1 MFPKNTILV
10 VLNNIAM
17 ERKHRRIEGLGDV
30 MKDHQRFE
38 AFPKEIQT
46 AVYKFLTAHRKIRVR
61 NKRKQKLLEE
71 CNNQLAIYK
80 GLIKSLQKEIKHL
93 EMEETQHYKN
103 AKNLPLQLTISN
115 LFVELDKGVYIK
127 LDIRWCGK
135 KKTMSLGKDFQKVEE
150 IVKRIDPS
158 FNRRINKKNY
168 KFIGAS
174 IKKHLDDFLIVNGF
188 ERFCGD
194 EKIIWNEKLKDFT
207 YQHTKSKLNEAKD
220 HLEGKYLITKD
231 TKTKKSNRIVLDK
244 QFYKSE
250 RAKKSIKK

>member
-1 MFPKNTILV
+1 
-10 VLNNIAM
+10 M
-17 ERKHRRIEGLGDV
+17 ERKNRRIEGLGEV
-30 MKDHQRFE
+30 MKNHQRFE
-38 AFPKEIQT
+38 AFPKEIQI

-103 AKNLPLQLTISN
+103 AKNLPLHLTISN

-135 KKTMSLGKDFQKVEE
+135 KKTLSLGKDFQKVEE

-158 FNRRINKKNY
+158 FNRRINKTNY

-194 EKIIWNEKLKDFT
+194 ERIVWSEELKDFT
-207 YQHTKSKLNEAKD
+207 YQHTKSKLNETKEN
-220 HLEGKYLITKD
+220 LEGKNLITKD
-231 TKTKKSNRIVLDK
+231 TKAKKTNRIVIDK
-244 QFYKSE
+244 EFYKNL
-250 RAKKSIKK
+250 RTKK

>member
-1 MFPKNTILV
+1 
-10 VLNNIAM
+10 M
-17 ERKHRRIEGLGDV
+17 ERKHRRIEGLGEV

-103 AKNLPLQLTISN
+103 AKNLPLHLTISN

-135 KKTMSLGKDFQKVEE
+135 KKTLSLGKDFQKVEE

-158 FNRRINKKNY
+158 FNRRINKTNY

-174 IKKHLDDFLIVNGF
+174 LKKHLDDFLIVNGF

-194 EKIIWNEKLKDFT
+194 EKIVWSEELKDFI
-207 YQHTKSKLNEAKD
+207 YQLTKSKLNENKD
-220 HLEGKYLITKD
+220 HLEGKNLIAKD
-231 TKTKKSNRIVLDK
+231 TKAKKTNRIVLDK
-244 QFYKSE
+244 EFYKNKRS
-250 RAKKSIKK
+250 

>member
-1 MFPKNTILV
+1 MFPKSSILV
-10 VLNNIAM
+10 LLNNTAM
-17 ERKHRRIEGLGDV
+17 ERKNRRIDGLGEV

-38 AFPKEIQT
+38 AYPKEIQT

-71 CNNQLAIYK
+71 CNNHLAIYK
-80 GLIKSLQKEIKHL
+80 EQLKSLQKEIKYL
-93 EMEETQHYKN
+93 EIEETQHYKN
-103 AKNLPLQLTISN
+103 AKNLPLHFTISN

-135 KKTMSLGKDFQKVEE
+135 KKTLSLGKDFQKVEE
-150 IVKRIDPS
+150 IVKRIDTS
-158 FNRRINKKNY
+158 FNRRINKANY

-194 EKIIWNEKLKDFT
+194 EKIVWNEELKDFT
-207 YQHTKSKLNEAKD
+207 YQYNKSKLNEAKD
-220 HLEGKYLITKD
+220 HSEGKNLITKD
-231 TKTKKSNRIVLDK
+231 TKAKKSNRMILDK
-244 QFYKSE
+244 EFYK
-250 RAKKSIKK
+250 RKRK

>member
-1 MFPKNTILV
+1 MFPKSSILV
-10 VLNNIAM
+10 VLKNTAM
-17 ERKHRRIEGLGDV
+17 ERKHRRIEGLGEI
-30 MKDHQRFE
+30 MKNHQRFE
-38 AFPKEIQT
+38 AYPKEIQT

-71 CNNQLAIYK
+71 CNNQLANYK
-80 GLIKSLQKEIKHL
+80 EQLKSLQKEIKHL
-93 EMEETQHYKN
+93 EMEETQHFKN
-103 AKNLPLQLTISN
+103 AKNLPLHFTISN

-135 KKTMSLGKDFQKVEE
+135 KKTLSLGKDFQKVEE

-158 FNRRINKKNY
+158 FNRKINKKNY

-194 EKIIWNEKLKDFT
+194 EKIVWSEELKDFT
-207 YQHTKSKLNEAKD
+207 YQYTKSKLNEAKD
-220 HLEGKYLITKD
+220 HTEGKNLITKD
-231 TKTKKSNRIVLDK
+231 TKAKKTNRIVLDK
-244 QFYKSE
+244 AFYKSK
-250 RAKKSIKK
+250 RK

>member
-1 MFPKNTILV
+1 
-10 VLNNIAM
+10 M
-17 ERKHRRIEGLGDV
+17 ERYHRRIEGLGEV

-38 AFPKEIQT
+38 AYPKEIQT
-46 AVYKFLTAHRKIRVR
+46 AVYKFLTAYRKIRVR
-61 NKRKQKLLEE
+61 NKRKQNLLEE

-80 GLIKSLQKEIKHL
+80 ERIKTLQKEIKHL

-103 AKNLPLQLTISN
+103 AKNLPLHFTISN

-135 KKTMSLGKDFQKVEE
+135 KKTLSLGKDFQKVEE

-158 FNRRINKKNY
+158 FNRKINKTNY

-174 IKKHLDDFLIVNGF
+174 LKKHLDDFLIVNGF

-194 EKIIWNEKLKDFT
+194 EKIIWSEELKNFR
-207 YQHTKSKLNEAKD
+207 YQHTKSKLNEEKE
-220 HLEGKYLITKD
+220 HSEGKNLITKD
-231 TKTKKSNRIVLDK
+231 TKAKKSNRIILDK
-244 QFYKSE
+244 DFYK
-250 RAKKSIKK
+250 RKKGNNIIKK

>member
-1 MFPKNTILV
+1 MLPKSIILV
-10 VLNNIAM
+10 VINNTSM
-17 ERKHRRIEGLGDV
+17 ERKNRRIEGLGEV

-80 GLIKSLQKEIKHL
+80 GLIKTLQKEIKHL
-93 EMEETQHYKN
+93 KMEETQHYKN
-103 AKNLPLQLTISN
+103 AKNLPLHLTISN

-135 KKTMSLGKDFQKVEE
+135 KKTVSLGKDFQKVEE

-158 FNRRINKKNY
+158 FNRRINKTNY

-188 ERFCGD
+188 EKFCGD
-194 EKIIWNEKLKDFT
+194 ERIVWSEELKDFT
-207 YQHTKSKLNEAKD
+207 YQITKSKLNETKD
-220 HLEGKYLITKD
+220 HLEGKNLIAMD
-231 TKTKKSNRIVLDK
+231 TKAKKTNRIVLDK
-244 QFYKSE
+244 EFYKNKRS
-250 RAKKSIKK
+250 

>member
-1 MFPKNTILV
+1 MLPKSIILV
-10 VLNNIAM
+10 VTNNTAM
-17 ERKHRRIEGLGDV
+17 ERKNRRIEGLGEV

-38 AFPKEIQT
+38 AFPKEIQI

-93 EMEETQHYKN
+93 EMEETKHYKN
-103 AKNLPLQLTISN
+103 AKNLPLHLTISN

-135 KKTMSLGKDFQKVEE
+135 KKTLSLGKDFQKVEE

-158 FNRRINKKNY
+158 FNRRINKTNY

-194 EKIIWNEKLKDFT
+194 ERIVWSEELKDFT
-207 YQHTKSKLNEAKD
+207 YQLTKSKLNEVKD
-220 HLEGKYLITKD
+220 HSEGKNLITKD
-231 TKTKKSNRIVLDK
+231 TKAKKTNRIVLDK
-244 QFYKSE
+244 EFYKNKRS
-250 RAKKSIKK
+250 

>member
-1 MFPKNTILV
+1 
-10 VLNNIAM
+10 M
-17 ERKHRRIEGLGDV
+17 ERKHRRIEGLGEV

-103 AKNLPLQLTISN
+103 AKNLPLHLTISN

-135 KKTMSLGKDFQKVEE
+135 KKTLSLGKDFQKVEE

-158 FNRRINKKNY
+158 FNRRINKTNY

-194 EKIIWNEKLKDFT
+194 ERIVWSEELKDFT
-207 YQHTKSKLNEAKD
+207 YQLTKSKLNEVKD
-220 HLEGKYLITKD
+220 HSEGKNLITKD
-231 TKTKKSNRIVLDK
+231 TKAKKTNRIVLDK
-244 QFYKSE
+244 VFYKNKRS
-250 RAKKSIKK
+250 

>member
-1 MFPKNTILV
+1 MLPKSIILV
-10 VLNNIAM
+10 VINNTVM
-17 ERKHRRIEGLGDV
+17 ERKHRRIEGLGEV

-103 AKNLPLQLTISN
+103 AKNLPLHLTISN

-135 KKTMSLGKDFQKVEE
+135 KKTLSLGKDFHKVEE
-150 IVKRIDPS
+150 IVKRVDPS
-158 FNRRINKKNY
+158 FNRRINKTNY

-174 IKKHLDDFLIVNGF
+174 LKKHLDDFLIVNGF
-188 ERFCGD
+188 ERFSGD
-194 EKIIWNEKLKDFT
+194 ERIVWSEELNDFT
-207 YQHTKSKLNEAKD
+207 YQLTKSKLNETKD
-220 HLEGKYLITKD
+220 HLEGKNLITND
-231 TKTKKSNRIVLDK
+231 TNIKKTNRTVLDK
-244 QFYKSE
+244 EFYKNK
-250 RAKKSIKK
+250 RKYK

>member
-1 MFPKNTILV
+1 
-10 VLNNIAM
+10 M

-61 NKRKQKLLEE
+61 NKIKQKILNE

-80 GLIKSLQKEIKHL
+80 EQIKSLQKEIKYL

-103 AKNLPLQLTISN
+103 AKNLPLHITISN
-115 LFVELDKGVYIK
+115 LFVELDKGIYIK

-135 KKTMSLGKDFQKVEE
+135 KKTLSLGKDFQKVEE
-150 IVKRIDPS
+150 IVKSIDPY
-158 FNRRINKKNY
+158 FNRKINKSNY

-174 IKKHLDDFLIVNGF
+174 IKKHIDDFLIVNGF
-188 ERFCGD
+188 ERFCSD
-194 EKIIWNEKLKDFT
+194 EKIVWSEVLKDFT
-207 YQHTKSKLNEAKD
+207 YQLTKSKLNEAKD
-220 HLEGKYLITKD
+220 HSEGKNLITKD
-231 TKTKKSNRIVLDK
+231 TKAKKSNRTVLDK
-244 QFYKSE
+244 EFYKRE
-250 RAKKSIKK
+250 KKYK

>member
-1 MFPKNTILV
+1 MFPKSIILV
-10 VLNNIAM
+10 VLNNTAM

-61 NKRKQKLLEE
+61 NKKKQKVLDE
-71 CNNQLAIYK
+71 CNKQLAIYK
-80 GLIKSLQKEIKHL
+80 EQIKSLQKEIKHL

-103 AKNLPLQLTISN
+103 AKNLPLHFTISN

-135 KKTMSLGKDFQKVEE
+135 KKTLSLGKDFQKVEE
-150 IVKRIDPS
+150 IVKSIDPI
-158 FNRRINKKNY
+158 FNRKINKTNY

-174 IKKHLDDFLIVNGF
+174 LKKHIDDFLIVNGF

-194 EKIIWNEKLKDFT
+194 EKIIWNEELKDFT
-207 YQHTKSKLNEAKD
+207 YQLTKSKLNDVKE
-220 HLEGKYLITKD
+220 HLEGKNLITKD
-231 TKTKKSNRIVLDK
+231 TKAKKSNRIVLDK
-244 QFYKSE
+244 EFYK
-250 RAKKSIKK
+250 KKRLKK

>member
-1 MFPKNTILV
+1 MFPKRIILV
-10 VLNNIAM
+10 VENKKAM
-17 ERKHRRIEGLGDV
+17 ERKHRRIEGLGEV
-30 MKDHQRFE
+30 MKDRQRFE

-103 AKNLPLQLTISN
+103 AKNLPLHLTISN

-135 KKTMSLGKDFQKVEE
+135 KKTLSLGKDLQKVEE
-150 IVKRIDPS
+150 IVKIIDPS
-158 FNRRINKKNY
+158 FNRRINKTNY

-174 IKKHLDDFLIVNGF
+174 LKKHLDDFLIVNGF

-194 EKIIWNEKLKDFT
+194 ERIVWSEELKDFT
-207 YQHTKSKLNEAKD
+207 YQLTKSKLNEEKD
-220 HLEGKYLITKD
+220 HSEGKNLITKD
-231 TKTKKSNRIVLDK
+231 TKAKKTNRIVLDK
-244 QFYKSE
+244 EFYKN
-250 RAKKSIKK
+250 KKTMN

>member
-1 MFPKNTILV
+1 
-10 VLNNIAM
+10 M
-17 ERKHRRIEGLGDV
+17 ERKNRRIEGLGEV

-71 CNNQLAIYK
+71 CNNHLAIYK

-103 AKNLPLQLTISN
+103 AKNLPLHLTISN

-135 KKTMSLGKDFQKVEE
+135 KKTLSLGKDFQKVEE

-158 FNRRINKKNY
+158 FNRRINKTNY

-174 IKKHLDDFLIVNGF
+174 LKKHLDDFLIVNGF

-194 EKIIWNEKLKDFT
+194 EKIVWSEELKDFI
-207 YQHTKSKLNEAKD
+207 YQLTKSKLNETKE
-220 HLEGKYLITKD
+220 HLEGKNLIAKD
-231 TKTKKSNRIVLDK
+231 TKAKKTNRIVLDK
-244 QFYKSE
+244 EFYKNKRS
-250 RAKKSIKK
+250 

>member
-10 VLNNIAM
+10 LLNNTAM
-17 ERKHRRIEGLGDV
+17 ERKHRRIEGLGEV

-103 AKNLPLQLTISN
+103 AKNLPLHLTISN

-135 KKTMSLGKDFQKVEE
+135 KKTLSLGKDFQKVEE

-158 FNRRINKKNY
+158 FNRRINKTNY

-194 EKIIWNEKLKDFT
+194 ERIVWSEELKDFT
-207 YQHTKSKLNEAKD
+207 YQLTKSKLNEVKD
-220 HLEGKYLITKD
+220 HSEGKNLITKD
-231 TKTKKSNRIVLDK
+231 TKAKKTNRIVLDK
-244 QFYKSE
+244 VFYKNKRS
-250 RAKKSIKK
+250 

>member
-1 MFPKNTILV
+1 MLPKSSILV
-10 VLNNIAM
+10 VLNNTAM
-17 ERKHRRIEGLGDV
+17 ERKNRRIEGLGDV

-46 AVYKFLTAHRKIRVR
+46 AVYKFLTTHRKIRVR

-80 GLIKSLQKEIKHL
+80 EQIKSLQKEIKHL
-93 EMEETQHYKN
+93 QMEETQHYNN
-103 AKNLPLQLTISN
+103 AKNLPLHFTISN

-135 KKTMSLGKDFQKVEE
+135 KKTLSLGKDFQKVEE

-158 FNRRINKKNY
+158 FNRKINKTNY

-194 EKIIWNEKLKDFT
+194 EKIVWSEVNKEFT
-207 YQHTKSKLNEAKD
+207 YQLTKSKLNEAKD
-220 HLEGKYLITKD
+220 HSEGKNLITKD
-231 TKTKKSNRIVLDK
+231 TKAKKSNRTVLDK
-244 QFYKSE
+244 DFYK
-250 RAKKSIKK
+250 RKRK

>member
-1 MFPKNTILV
+1 MFPKSFILV
-10 VLNNIAM
+10 LQNNSTM
-17 ERKHRRIEGLGDV
+17 ERKNRRIDGLGEV

-38 AFPKEIQT
+38 AYPNEIQT

-71 CNNQLAIYK
+71 CNNHLAIYK
-80 GLIKSLQKEIKHL
+80 EQLKSLQKEIKHL
-93 EMEETQHYKN
+93 EIEETQHYKN
-103 AKNLPLQLTISN
+103 AKNLPLHFTISN

-135 KKTMSLGKDFQKVEE
+135 KKTLSLGKDFQKVEG
-150 IVKRIDPS
+150 IVKIIDPS
-158 FNRRINKKNY
+158 FNRKLNKANY

-194 EKIIWNEKLKDFT
+194 EKILWSEELKDFT
-207 YQHTKSKLNEAKD
+207 YQYNKSKLNEAKD
-220 HLEGKYLITKD
+220 HSEGKNLITKD
-231 TKTKKSNRIVLDK
+231 TNAKKSNRTVLDK
-244 QFYKSE
+244 EFYK
-250 RAKKSIKK
+250 RKKNKKY

>member
-1 MFPKNTILV
+1 MFPKSFILV
-10 VLNNIAM
+10 LQNNTAM
-17 ERKHRRIEGLGDV
+17 ERKNRRIEGLGEV

-38 AFPKEIQT
+38 AYPKEIQT
-46 AVYKFLTAHRKIRVR
+46 AVYKFLTTHRKIRVR
-61 NKRKQKLLEE
+61 NKRKHKLLEE

-103 AKNLPLQLTISN
+103 AKNLPLHFTISN

-135 KKTMSLGKDFQKVEE
+135 KRTLSLGKDFQKVEK

-158 FNRRINKKNY
+158 FNRKINKTNY

-174 IKKHLDDFLIVNGF
+174 LKKHLDDFLIVNGF

-194 EKIIWNEKLKDFT
+194 EKIVWSEVLKDFT
-207 YQHTKSKLNEAKD
+207 YQLTKSKLNEAKD
-220 HLEGKYLITKD
+220 HSEGKNLITKD
-231 TKTKKSNRIVLDK
+231 TKTKRSNRIVLDK
-244 QFYKSE
+244 EFY
-250 RAKKSIKK
+250 RNKKMNK

>member
-1 MFPKNTILV
+1 
-10 VLNNIAM
+10 M
-17 ERKHRRIEGLGDV
+17 ERKNRRIEGLGEV

-80 GLIKSLQKEIKHL
+80 GLIKTLQKEIKHL
-93 EMEETQHYKN
+93 KMEETQHYKN
-103 AKNLPLQLTISN
+103 AKNLPLHLTISN

-135 KKTMSLGKDFQKVEE
+135 KKTVSLGKDFQKVEE

-158 FNRRINKKNY
+158 FNRRINKTNY

-194 EKIIWNEKLKDFT
+194 ERIVWSEELKDFT
-207 YQHTKSKLNEAKD
+207 YQLTKSKLNEVKD
-220 HLEGKYLITKD
+220 HSEGKNLITKD
-231 TKTKKSNRIVLDK
+231 TKAKKTNRIVLDK
-244 QFYKSE
+244 VFYKNKRS
-250 RAKKSIKK
+250 KFL

>member
-10 VLNNIAM
+10 LLNNTAM
-17 ERKHRRIEGLGDV
+17 ERKHRRIEGLGEV

-46 AVYKFLTAHRKIRVR
+46 AVYKFLTAHRKIVVR
-61 NKRKQKLLEE
+61 NKRKQKILEE
-71 CNNQLAIYK
+71 YNNQLAIYK

-93 EMEETQHYKN
+93 EMEENQHYKN
-103 AKNLPLQLTISN
+103 AKNLPLHLTISN

-135 KKTMSLGKDFQKVEE
+135 KKTLSLGKDFQKVEE

-158 FNRRINKKNY
+158 FNRRINKANY

-194 EKIIWNEKLKDFT
+194 EKIVWSEELKEFT
-207 YQHTKSKLNEAKD
+207 YQQTKSKMNEAKD
-220 HLEGKYLITKD
+220 HLEGKNLITKD
-231 TKTKKSNRIVLDK
+231 TKAKKSNRIVLDK
-244 QFYKSE
+244 EFYKNKRS
-250 RAKKSIKK
+250 

>member
-1 MFPKNTILV
+1 
-10 VLNNIAM
+10 M
-17 ERKHRRIEGLGDV
+17 ERKNRRIEGLGEV

-80 GLIKSLQKEIKHL
+80 GLIKTLQKEIKHL
-93 EMEETQHYKN
+93 KMEETQHYKN
-103 AKNLPLQLTISN
+103 AKNLPLHLTISN

-135 KKTMSLGKDFQKVEE
+135 KKTVSLGKDFQKVEE

-158 FNRRINKKNY
+158 FNRRINKTNY

-188 ERFCGD
+188 EKFCGD
-194 EKIIWNEKLKDFT
+194 ERIVWSEELKDFT
-207 YQHTKSKLNEAKD
+207 YQITKSKLNETKD
-220 HLEGKYLITKD
+220 HLEGKNLIAMD
-231 TKTKKSNRIVLDK
+231 TKAKKTNRIVLDK
-244 QFYKSE
+244 EFYKNKRS
-250 RAKKSIKK
+250 